1 MSSLYFHIPFCR
13 SRCHYCDFFSTT
25 AGTAERGNYVTLL
38 LQHLRL
44 LATTRAFNNVDLE
57 TIYLGG
63 GTPSLLTIEQLERL
77 LTACDELFGIAAQ
90 AEITIEVN
98 PGTFDRFY
106 LQQLRKLGFNRL
118 SIGVQSFDAGQ
129 LLCLGRC
136 HSREQSLEAVPA
148 ARSAGFDNVSLDLM
162 FALPAQ
168 TTQQLD
174 EEIKLLLQQEP
185 EHISVYGLTI
195 EEGTEFEQLQRRGKL
210 STVDEEEYARQYE
223 LLRERFGT
231 TGYEHYEVSNFARP
245 GYRCHHNQRYW
256 QRRHC
261 LAVGCGAHSFLEKG
275 YGERWHIPADLPRYQ
290 QNLQANCNPAEK
302 LEDFDRSGAMK
313 ETAYLAL
320 RTSDGIDLAA
330 FEQRFGDSFHDVFSS
345 PVAALQGVLRQS
357 SQQVAFEPQHWLIYD
372 HLISPFL

>member
-25 AGTAERGNYVTLL
+25 AGTTERSNYVALL
-38 LQHLRL
+38 VQHLQL
-44 LATTRAFNNVDLE
+44 LESTRATNTDLQ
-57 TIYLGG
+57 TIYFGG
-63 GTPSLLTIEQLERL
+63 GTPSLLTVEQLERL
-77 LTACDELFGIAAQ
+77 LTACDELFGVAAN

-106 LQQLRKLGFNRL
+106 LQQIRSLGFNRL
-118 SIGVQSFDAGQ
+118 SIGVQSFDAEQ
-129 LLCLGRC
+129 LHRLGRC
-136 HSREQSLEAVPA
+136 YSREQVLEAVPA
-148 ARSAGFDNVSLDLM
+148 ARSAGFDNFSLDLM
-162 FALPAQ
+162 FALPEQ

-174 EEIKLLLQQEP
+174 REIKLLLQLEP
-185 EHISVYGLTI
+185 GHISVYGLTV
-195 EEGTEFEQLQRRGKL
+195 EEGTEFERLQRRGQL
-210 STVDEEEYARQYE
+210 AVVAEEEYARQYE
-223 LLRERFGT
+223 LLRERFDT
-231 TGYEHYEVSNFARP
+231 AGYEHYEVSNFARP

-290 QNLQANCNPAEK
+290 QNLEGNRNPAEK
-302 LEDFDRSGAMK
+302 LEVFDRTEAMR

-320 RTSDGIDLAA
+320 RTSDGIDLDA
-330 FEQRFGDSFHDVFSS
+330 FEQRFGESFHDVFSS
-345 PVAALQGVLRQS
+345 PVAALKGVLRQS
-357 SQQVAFEPQHWLIYD
+357 SQQVAFQPQHWLIYD